1 MKKIFLLPLSIF
13 CLKSFAQID
22 KGRTLFGGSFN
33 FDIQQSNP
41 VLQSNTNSNLQPFIQ
56 FAYKNNRTVGFGL
69 DLGYN
74 TSKSGNGQLKN
85 RQFYIG
91 PSVQFTQYFPLKGNF
106 GWLLQEAVGYGY
118 FKSRSENG
126 NVITRVS
133 SSSISGIVSPGVYF
147 AAGNKKQW
155 LLQATFGNVG
165 LVYSKNSE
173 DLENLSFST
182 SLFQHYRFGFAYIF
196 RK

>member
-13 CLKSFAQID
+13 CLKSFAQIY
-22 KGRTLFGGSFN
+22 KGNTLFGGNFSFN
-33 FDIQQSNP
+33 IQQSNLF
-41 VLQSNTNSNLQPFIQ
+41 LQSNTNSNLQPFIQ

-91 PSVQFTQYFPLKGNF
+91 PSVQFTQYHPLKGNF

-118 FKSRSENG
+118 SKNRNESG
-126 NVITRVS
+126 NVETS
-133 SSSISGIVSPGVYF
+133 GSNSSISGTVSPGVYF
-147 AAGNKKQW
+147 AAGDKKQW
-155 LLQATFGNVG
+155 LLQATVGNVG

-173 DLENLSFST
+173 DFENWSFST
-182 SLFQHYRFGFAYIF
+182 SLFQYYRFGFAYIF